1 MQRACVLIGVKKTG
15 ELPVLQ
21 AVEKGIRQME
31 VWARSQQ
38 IDGDRLVIIT
48 DEKSKVRVHQIVD
61 AIEELVTRGDIE
73 QLIVYFSG
81 HGIHNRGDLW
91 LLSDAPAKSG
101 EAVNVEGSIQ
111 LARYCGIPHVV
122 LISDACRTAA
132 DGIAATGVTG
142 TEIFPNDPMDG
153 KERAVDAFFACAR
166 GKPALEVKNPNDS
179 ASGYAA
185 IYTEV
190 FASCL
195 GGRDEHVIDTVWQE
209 GGYVGLVRALKLAD
223 RLEIYVPQKL
233 KEILGKAPTVNQTPV
248 ARITSRDA
256 WLARVA
262 PVESDMGAGTAE
274 PNTAEFG
281 DAPPMMVDGAS
292 GPLSGGK
299 PTPPK
304 RPPKK
309 SPRIPPLDNQ
319 DDSPKIARPQA
330 LPDVSPVDERTQ
342 LEFSRSS
349 FAGLTS
355 MAVYAQN
362 EKSLTAYAQKM
373 AAQFGP
379 LHYETTCGF
388 KVLGARVKQVVSADS
403 SCSILDDER
412 SLVRIEVYRPD
423 QPPADILLIFDNDC
437 SALVPAIPGFI
448 TGLRFEDDELVQIDY
463 EPSDNTTRW
472 QAYQQHAPTLRALR
486 GSIAAA
492 AALGVF
498 QLTGNKATE
507 LMHHFQFADKIDPTI
522 ALYAAYAFND
532 IGKRHAVQK
541 IQEYLLAN
549 INMSFFDIAMLAT
562 DRATPSALAQSSVLP
577 MVPMLSQG
585 WSLVKAF
592 GIPVSDTLLALQ
604 SHVLPS
610 LWTLFDPEGTAM
622 LKKIIEEK

>member
-31 VWARSQQ
+31 AWARSQQ

-61 AIEELVTRGDIE
+61 AIEELVTRGNIE

-166 GKPALEVKNPNDS
+166 GKPALEVKNPNYS

-185 IYTEV
+185 LYTEV

-195 GGRDEHVIDTVWQE
+195 SGQDECVIDTVWQD
-209 GGYVGLVRALKLAD
+209 GAYIGLVRALKVAD

-262 PVESDMGAGTAE
+262 PAESDMAEGTVESPMFDYA
-274 PNTAEFG
+274 N
-281 DAPPMMVDGAS
+281 APPAMADGAA
-292 GPLSGGK
+292 GPSSGGE
-299 PTPPK
+299 PAPPK
-304 RPPKK
+304 RPRGK
-309 SPRIPPLDNQ
+309 SPSAAPPESPRNPPKFSRPSAASPLDE
-319 DDSPKIARPQA
+319 SAR
-330 LPDVSPVDERTQ
+330 
-342 LEFSRSS
+342 LEFSGSS

-355 MAVYAQN
+355 MSVYTQY
-362 EKSLTAYAQKM
+362 EKTLTPYAQKM
-373 AAQFGP
+373 SAQFGP

-388 KVLGARVKQVVSADS
+388 KIQGARVKQVVSADS

-412 SLVRIEVYRPD
+412 SLVRVEVYGPD
-423 QPPADILLIFDNDC
+423 QPPASILLIFENDC

-448 TGLRFEDDELVQIDY
+448 TGLRFEGDELVQIDY
-463 EPSDNTTRW
+463 EPSDNTARW
-472 QAYQQHAPTLRALR
+472 QTYQQHAPMLRELR

-498 QLTGNKATE
+498 QLTSNKATE
-507 LMHHFQFADKIDPTI
+507 LMYLYQFADKLDPTI

-532 IGKRHAVQK
+532 LGKRHAVQK

-562 DRATPSALAQSSVLP
+562 DRATPSALAQSNALP

-585 WSLVKAF
+585 WSLIKAF
-592 GIPVSDTLLALQ
+592 GIPVSETLLALQ
-604 SHVLPS
+604 PHVLPS
-610 LWTLFDPEGTAM
+610 LWTLFDSTGTAM
-622 LKKIIEEK
+622 LQKILGET